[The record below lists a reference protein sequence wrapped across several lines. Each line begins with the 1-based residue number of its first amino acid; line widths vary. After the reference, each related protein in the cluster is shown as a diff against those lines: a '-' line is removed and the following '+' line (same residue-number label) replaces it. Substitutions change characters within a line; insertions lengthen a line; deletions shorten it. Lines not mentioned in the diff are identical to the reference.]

1 MIICVQRDHTSSFVD
16 WFSSNSQP
24 LLKTGKCS
32 QDLPDVNSF
41 SGTAFDADL
50 STGSRI
56 FMVVR
61 RSIVVKENEMRMMI
75 PDLFE
80 FH

>member
-1 MIICVQRDHTSSFVD
+1 MFSVITPVPFVD

-24 LLKTGKCS
+24 LLKTGKRS

-50 STGSRI
+50 STGSQ
-56 FMVVR
+56 
-61 RSIVVKENEMRMMI
+61 
-75 PDLFE
+75 DL
-80 FH
+80 

>member
-50 STGSRI
+50 STGSQ
-56 FMVVR
+56 
-61 RSIVVKENEMRMMI
+61 
-75 PDLFE
+75 DLYGCAKKYCRE
-80 FH
+80 RE